1 MNTHKSIYG
10 YLNATLHSAHSAD
23 PKEVCTETSIYS
35 DPLGCFDTNPEE
47 ILYKAHWDA
56 YFNDR
61 P

>member
-1 MNTHKSIYG
+1 MSTHKSLYG
-10 YLNATLHSAHSAD
+10 YLKATFHSAD
-23 PKEVCTETSIYS
+23 PKEVYTEKSVYS